1 VTAIQAAKLAV
12 ELGLGVVSVIDAL
25 KRIGCFTCDPVL
37 EPADA
42 PDLLGQSLAN
52 RTDLARRA
60 TGTDDE
66 SMGRNSE
73 R

>member
-1 VTAIQAAKLAV
+1 VTALQAAKLAV
-12 ELGLGVVSVIDAL
+12 ELGLGVVEVIKAL
-25 KRIGCFTCDPVL
+25 RAIGCFTCDPVL

-60 TGTDDE
+60 TGTDREAVDAAFKK
-66 SMGRNSE
+66 
-73 R
+73 